1 MLINHK
7 SVIMKKLVLL
17 VFLLF
22 SCSKDDNDNSITTD
36 PVIGTWV
43 DSSRGGTSR
52 GIITIQS
59 NGIALSAIEGDSCWF
74 KSWRT
79 AVENPDYTQVRR
91 YYEFTYVCGY
101 GGEGEYVEGVN
112 EIIFSDNFNK
122 MTFGDFIGL
131 RHSGIVEYW
140 SPPPPTMT
148 SRN

>member
-1 MLINHK
+1 MLINYK
-7 SVIMKKLVLL
+7 SIIMKKLVLL

-36 PVIGTWV
+36 PIIGTWV
-43 DSSRGGTSR
+43 DSSTGGTSR
-52 GIITIQS
+52 GTITIQS

-101 GGEGEYVEGVN
+101 RGEGEYVEGDN

-131 RHSGIVEYW
+131 KHSGIVEYW

-148 SRN
+148 SRD

>member
-1 MLINHK
+1 
-7 SVIMKKLVLL
+7 MKKLVLL

-22 SCSKDDNDNSITTD
+22 SCSKDDNDNSITTV
-36 PVIGTWV
+36 PIIGTWV
-43 DSSRGGTSR
+43 DSSTGGTSR
-52 GIITIQS
+52 GTITIQS

-79 AVENPDYTQVRR
+79 AFENPDYTQVRR

-101 GGEGEYVEGVN
+101 GGEGEYVEGDN

-131 RHSGIVEYW
+131 KHSGIVEYW

-148 SRN
+148 SRD